1 MYLLSLLFIYFVQ
14 FTDKKGCEPIE
25 FSERAQVQRELWN
38 IETDSLD
45 YEVSPVYL
53 DSIRHLGAE
62 VMHWSRW
69 MNGATVKVVERESE
83 SESESESVIG
93 KIKACSFVD
102 TVYLTRDNA
111 KEEVANKWNLGE
123 MPWKAPQRQIMQ
135 YSDTQLNV
143 YNLIALHEKGY
154 IGQGIQM
161 AVIDGGFTNAN
172 TLTCFDSVRSRILG
186 TYDFTDDT
194 DDFYGPTGKHGSM
207 CFSLIGGYTEGY
219 EGSALGAQYYLMRS
233 EESATESP
241 KEMDNLVVAFEK
253 ADSLGINVLSISLGY
268 ALFDNPNLNLT
279 YAQMDGKTTRASR
292 AATIAAKKG
301 ILVCNA
307 AGNEGNKEWKYIT
320 APSDA
325 DSILTVGAVGV
336 DSVMAAFSSYG
347 PSADG
352 RVKPE
357 VCAVGYQSIIINPE
371 TDVLRKGNGTSF
383 ACPLMA
389 GLAAC
394 VWSAHP
400 QETAAQIR
408 QRIIDSAHKKDA
420 PDDRYGY
427 GIPDALKAAGYP
439 SPTGLKGGKA
449 DRLKGGDRPSVV
461 MEDGQL
467 WILVDGKRYSVM
479 GLRIDY

>member
-14 FTDKKGCEPIE
+14 FTDKQGSEPIQ
-25 FSERAQVQRELWN
+25 FSERAQAQRELWN

-45 YEVSPVYL
+45 YEVSPIYL
-53 DSIRHLGAE
+53 DSIRQLGAT
-62 VMHWSRW
+62 VMHYSRW
-69 MNGATVKVVERESE
+69 MNGATVRIV
-83 SESESESVIG
+83 ESESESVIG

-102 TVYLTRDNA
+102 SLYLTRDNTI
-111 KEEVANKWNLGE
+111 KQANKWDE
-123 MPWKAPQRQIMQ
+123 IKTMPFLASQANRDIMQ

-143 YNLIALHEKGY
+143 YNLLALHERGY
-154 IGQGIQM
+154 IGQGIQI

-172 TLTCFDSVRSRILG
+172 TLHVFDSVRSRILG

-194 DDFYGPTGKHGSM
+194 DDFYGHTGGHGSM

-219 EGSALGAQYYLMRS
+219 EGSALGAEYYLMRS
-233 EESATESP
+233 EECVTESP

-268 ALFDNPNLNLT
+268 TTFDNPAFNLT
-279 YAQMDGKTTRASR
+279 YAQMDGRTTRVAR
-292 AATIAAKKG
+292 AAAIAAKKG

-307 AGNEGNKEWKYIT
+307 IGNEGNNAWKYLS

-325 DSILTVGAVGV
+325 DGIIAVGAVGV
-336 DSVMAAFSSYG
+336 DSAMATFSSFG

-357 VCAVGYQSIIINPE
+357 VCAVGRQSVIINPE

-383 ACPLMA
+383 ATPLIA

-408 QRIIDSAHKKDA
+408 QRIIDSANKRNT

-427 GIPDALKAAGYP
+427 GIPDALMAAGYP
-439 SPTGLKGGKA
+439 SPVTHLTRPQKQEPRIKTIYENGQVMIECNGEKYNILGLK
-449 DRLKGGDRPSVV
+449 
-461 MEDGQL
+461 ME
-467 WILVDGKRYSVM
+467 
-479 GLRIDY
+479 

>member
-14 FTDKKGCEPIE
+14 FTDKQGSQPIE
-25 FSERAQVQRELWN
+25 FSERAQAQRELWN

-45 YEVSPVYL
+45 YAVSPIYL
-53 DSIRHLGAE
+53 DSIRQLGAT
-62 VMHWSRW
+62 VMHCSRW
-69 MNGATVKVVERESE
+69 MNGATVKVVESE
-83 SESESESVIG
+83 SIG

-102 TVYLTRDNA
+102 SVYLTRDNA
-111 KEEVANKWNLGE
+111 KEQANKWDE
-123 MPWKAPQRQIMQ
+123 IKTMPFSASQANRDIMQ

-143 YNLIALHEKGY
+143 YNLLALHERGY
-154 IGQGIQM
+154 IGQGIQI

-172 TLTCFDSVRSRILG
+172 TLHVFDSVRSRILG
-186 TYDFTDDT
+186 IYDFTDDT
-194 DDFYGPTGKHGSM
+194 DDFYGHTGGHGSM

-219 EGSALGAQYYLMRS
+219 EGSAMGAEYYLMRS
-233 EESATESP
+233 EEYATESP

-268 ALFDNPNLNLT
+268 ALFDNPELNLT
-279 YAQMDGKTTRASR
+279 YSQMDGRSTRVSR

-307 AGNEGNKEWKYIT
+307 AGNEGNKDWKYIT
-320 APSDA
+320 SPADA

-336 DSVMAAFSSYG
+336 DSAMATFSSYG

-357 VCAVGYQSIIINPE
+357 VCAVGRQSVIINPE

-383 ACPLMA
+383 ATPLMA

-400 QETAAQIR
+400 QETAMQIR
-408 QRIIDSAHKKDA
+408 QRIIDSAHKKNT
-420 PDDRYGY
+420 PDERYGY
-427 GIPDALKAAGYP
+427 GIPDAMKAAGNP
-439 SPTGLKGGKA
+439 APTKLRVERLELRERKVVLENGQVVIECQGKKYNV
-449 DRLKGGDRPSVV
+449 LGVK
-461 MEDGQL
+461 MN
-467 WILVDGKRYSVM
+467 
-479 GLRIDY
+479 

>member
-1 MYLLSLLFIYFVQ
+1 MNLLCLLFIYFVQ
-14 FTDKKGCEPIE
+14 FTDKQGSQPIE
-25 FSERAQVQRELWN
+25 FSERAIEQRKLWN

-45 YEVSPVYL
+45 YEVSPIYL
-53 DSIRHLGAE
+53 DSIRQLGAK
-62 VMHWSRW
+62 VMHYSRW
-69 MNGATVKVVERESE
+69 MNGATVQIDESTDTK
-83 SESESESVIG
+83 S
-93 KIKACSFVD
+93 KLQACSFVD
-102 TVYLTRDNA
+102 SVYLTRDNT
-111 KEEVANKWNLGE
+111 KEVANKWDEILTNPLF
-123 MPWKAPQRQIMQ
+123 APQANRDIMQ

-143 YNLIALHEKGY
+143 YNLLALHEKGY

-172 TLTCFDSVRSRILG
+172 TLHVFDSVRSRILG

-194 DDFYGPTGKHGSM
+194 DDFYGPTGGHGSM

-219 EGSALGAQYYLMRS
+219 EGSALGAEYYLMRS
-233 EESATESP
+233 EEYATESP
-241 KEMDNLVVAFEK
+241 KEIDNLVVAFEK

-268 ALFDNPNLNLT
+268 ALFDNPDLNLT
-279 YAQMDGKTTRASR
+279 YAQMNGRTTRVSR

-307 AGNEGNKEWKYIT
+307 AGNEGNKDWKYIT
-320 APSDA
+320 SPADA

-336 DSVMAAFSSYG
+336 DSAMATFSSFG

-357 VCAVGYQSIIINPE
+357 VCAVGRQSVIINPE

-383 ACPLMA
+383 ACPLLA

-400 QETAAQIR
+400 QETAMQIR
-408 QRIIDSAHKKDA
+408 QRIIDSAHKKDT
-420 PDDRYGY
+420 PDERYGY

-439 SPTGLKGGKA
+439 TPTELRDGEVHNAQCTMHNAARK
-449 DRLKGGDRPSVV
+449 V
-461 MEDGQL
+461 MLEDGQM
-467 WILVDGKRYSVM
+467 VVVVNGKKY
-479 GLRIDY
+479 GIIGNLREN

>member
-69 MNGATVKVVERESE
+69 MNGATVKVME

-93 KIKACSFVD
+93 KIKNCSFVD

-111 KEEVANKWNLGE
+111 KEVANKWDLGE
-123 MPWKAPQRQIMQ
+123 TPWRAPQRQIMQ

-143 YNLIALHEKGY
+143 YNLLALHEQGY

-186 TYDFTDDT
+186 TYDFTDDA
-194 DDFYGPTGKHGSM
+194 DDFYGLTGKHGTM

-219 EGSALGAQYYLMRS
+219 EGSALGAQYYLMRT

-241 KEMDNLVVAFEK
+241 KELDNLVVAFEK

-268 ALFDNPNLNLT
+268 AKFDNPELNLT

-301 ILVCNA
+301 ILVCNS
-307 AGNEGNKEWKYIT
+307 AGNEGNKEWKFIT
-320 APSDA
+320 APADA
-325 DSILTVGAVGV
+325 DKIITVGAVGV

-357 VCAVGYQSIIINPE
+357 VCAVGYQSVIINPE

-389 GLAAC
+389 GFAAC

-408 QRIIDSAHKKDA
+408 ERIIQSAHRLEQ
-420 PDDRYGY
+420 PGEQCGY
-427 GIPDALKAAGYP
+427 GIPDAMKAAGI
-439 SPTGLKGGKA
+439 TTELRGGEAERLRGGEKA
-449 DRLKGGDRPSVV
+449 RVV
-461 MEDGQL
+461 MEEGQIF
-467 WILVDGKRYSVM
+467 ILVQGKKYGILGNPREN
-479 GLRIDY
+479 

>member
-14 FTDKKGCEPIE
+14 FTDKQGSQPIE
-25 FSERAQVQRELWN
+25 FSERAIAQRELWG
-38 IETDSLD
+38 IKTDSLD
-45 YEVSPVYL
+45 YAVSPIYL
-53 DSIRHLGAE
+53 DSIRQLGAT
-62 VMHWSRW
+62 VMHCSRW
-69 MNGATVKVVERESE
+69 MNGATVKIV
-83 SESESESVIG
+83 ESESVIG

-102 TVYLTRDNA
+102 SVYLTRDNA
-111 KEEVANKWNLGE
+111 KEQANKWDEIQTTPFLASQAN
-123 MPWKAPQRQIMQ
+123 RDIMQ

-143 YNLIALHEKGY
+143 YNLLALHERGY

-172 TLTCFDSVRSRILG
+172 TLHVFDSVRSRILG
-186 TYDFTDDT
+186 IYDFTDDT
-194 DDFYGPTGKHGSM
+194 DDFYGPTGGHGSM

-219 EGSALGAQYYLMRS
+219 EGSAMGAEYYLMRS
-233 EESATESP
+233 EEYATESP

-268 ALFDNPNLNLT
+268 ALFDNPELNLT
-279 YAQMDGKTTRASR
+279 YSQMDGRSTRVSR

-307 AGNEGNKEWKYIT
+307 AGNEGNKDWKYIT
-320 APSDA
+320 SPADA

-336 DSVMAAFSSYG
+336 DSAMATFSSYG

-357 VCAVGYQSIIINPE
+357 VCAVGRQSVIINPE

-383 ACPLMA
+383 ACPLLA

-400 QETAAQIR
+400 QETAMQIR

-420 PDDRYGY
+420 PDERYGY
-427 GIPDALKAAGYP
+427 GIPDALKAAGNP
-439 SPTGLKGGKA
+439 APTKLRVERLELKERKVVLENGQVVIECQGKKYNV
-449 DRLKGGDRPSVV
+449 LGVK
-461 MEDGQL
+461 MN
-467 WILVDGKRYSVM
+467 
-479 GLRIDY
+479 

>member
-14 FTDKKGCEPIE
+14 FTDKQGSEPIE
-25 FSERAQVQRELWN
+25 FSERAQAQRELWN
-38 IETDSLD
+38 IKTDSLD

-53 DSIRHLGAE
+53 DSIRQLGAT
-62 VMHWSRW
+62 VMHCSRW
-69 MNGATVKVVERESE
+69 MNGATVKVVE
-83 SESESESVIG
+83 SESESVIE

-102 TVYLTRDNA
+102 TVYLTRDDA
-111 KEEVANKWNLGE
+111 KEKVADKWDLSE
-123 MPWKAPQRQIMQ
+123 IPWKAPQRQIMQ

-143 YNLIALHEKGY
+143 YNLLALHERGY

-186 TYDFTDDT
+186 IYDFTDDT
-194 DDFYGPTGKHGSM
+194 DDFYGPTGGHGSM

-219 EGSALGAQYYLMRS
+219 EGSAMGAEYYLMRS
-233 EESATESP
+233 EEYATESP

-268 ALFDNPNLNLT
+268 ALFDNPELNLT
-279 YAQMDGKTTRASR
+279 YAQMDGRSTRVSR

-320 APSDA
+320 SPADA

-336 DSVMAAFSSYG
+336 DSAMATFSSFG

-357 VCAVGYQSIIINPE
+357 VCAVGRQSVIINPE

-383 ACPLMA
+383 ACPLLA

-408 QRIIDSAHKKDA
+408 QRIIDSAHKKDT
-420 PDDRYGY
+420 PDERYGY
-427 GIPDALKAAGYP
+427 GIPDALKAAGNP
-439 SPTGLKGGKA
+439 APTKLRVERLELRERKVVLENGQVVIECQGEKYSVLGLKIENK
-449 DRLKGGDRPSVV
+449 KG
-461 MEDGQL
+461 
-467 WILVDGKRYSVM
+467 
-479 GLRIDY
+479 